1 MGSGH
6 IRPNQ
11 ALDPGLVYDATPQDY
26 VNLLCSMNFNSAQ
39 ILNFIGSNSYS
50 CSSPSSDLNY
60 PSFIVLL
67 RKKRASSII
76 QNFQR
81 TVTNVG
87 RDVSTYKAMVT
98 APEGS
103 TVMVSPEKLIFRNR
117 NEKKSYNLTI
127 RHEGKEQSSFGTLV
141 WVEENGN
148 HKVRSPI
155 VITLDVYK
163 TSTGLCWL

>member
-1 MGSGH
+1 MGMGSGH

-11 ALDPGLVYDATPQDY
+11 ALDPGIVYDATPPDY
-26 VNLLCSMNFNSAQ
+26 VNLLCPMNFNSAQ

-50 CSSPSSDLNY
+50 CSGPSSDLNY

-81 TVTNVG
+81 TVANVG
-87 RDVSTYKAMVT
+87 QDVSTYKAIVT
-98 APEGS
+98 TPEGS
-103 TVMVSPEKLIFRNR
+103 TVMVSPEKLIFRKR

-127 RHEGKEQSSFGTLV
+127 RYEGKEQSSFGTLV
-141 WVEENGN
+141 WVEENEN

-155 VITLDVYK
+155 VVTLDVYK
-163 TSTGLCWL
+163 TSTGLC